1 MQLTEKHIEDLM
13 LFTKKHYVPYYDLQM
28 ELVDH
33 LANDIE
39 ELINAN
45 PRLSYEEAK
54 RIAFKKFGVFGFQET
69 IEAKRKALN
78 KRYFKLFLS
87 TFLNYFTIPKIIVS
101 VSFFVLFYFT
111 LHTFSTYL
119 KVIFYLA
126 NAGIIFYGLYHST
139 VYHYKLK
146 RKNKE
151 TGKKWLFETM
161 TDILFAIIMSCNLII
176 QLTQL
181 FFIKQLNASFHSS
194 KSLFIFSLFT
204 TTLFLVIH
212 IASVILPKKISLIM
226 QKEYPNYKPV

>member
-1 MQLTEKHIEDLM
+1 MKLTEKHIEDLM

-87 TFLNYFTIPKIIVS
+87 TFLNYFTIPKIAVNFSLFIVYYY
-101 VSFFVLFYFT
+101 LINI
-111 LHTFSTYL
+111 FSTHL
-119 KVIFYLA
+119 KEFYLLSFLFVFIYNIYKA
-126 NAGIIFYGLYHST
+126 FNL
-139 VYHYKLK
+139 KLK
-146 RKNKE
+146 LKKKK
-151 TGKKWLFETM
+151 KKWLFETM
-161 TDILFAIIMSCNLII
+161 IDSSFTIIMSFNFIVQTVPLFLIEEFKKTSHN
-176 QLTQL
+176 QQTLLFLSL
-181 FFIKQLNASFHSS
+181 FFMFY
-194 KSLFIFSLFT
+194 
-204 TTLFLVIH
+204 VIVMH
-212 IASVILPKKISLIM
+212 IITYDMPKKISLIM
-226 QKEYPNYKPV
+226 QKEYPNYRAV